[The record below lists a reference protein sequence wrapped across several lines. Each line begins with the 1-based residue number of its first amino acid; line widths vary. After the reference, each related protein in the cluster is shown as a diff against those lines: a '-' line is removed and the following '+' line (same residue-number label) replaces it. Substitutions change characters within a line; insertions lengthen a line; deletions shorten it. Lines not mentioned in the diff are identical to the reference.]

1 MRSLIMRWTHDALKE
16 IATMRHN
23 TAAWSDIVCTD
34 AEGAD
39 VFPLA
44 TARHIA
50 GTLFKHHRG
59 LSAPELRSDA
69 DAGEVG
75 DVPVHEDP
83 PYVFP
88 DLFEEEDD
96 EPEMP
101 EHEVQEPEDAHKKGK
116 PCLIL
121 SRQDT
126 SRGVPS
132 QGRQRSKVCAC
143 RR

>member
-1 MRSLIMRWTHDALKE
+1 
-16 IATMRHN
+16 MRHN

-39 VFPLA
+39 VLPLA

-59 LSAPELRSDA
+59 LPAPELRTDA
-69 DAGEVG
+69 DVDEVG
-75 DVPVHEDP
+75 DVPVHKDP
-83 PYVFP
+83 PNVFP

-101 EHEVQEPEDAHKKGK
+101 EHEVPEPKDAHEEAPIPFLNRFLALCIVYGDGLRRI
-116 PCLIL
+116 P
-121 SRQDT
+121 
-126 SRGVPS
+126 GV
-132 QGRQRSKVCAC
+132 K
-143 RR
+143 